1 MGLHSQVVWRNQ
13 KKLNQL
19 TRYSGVAFQ
28 DVTAI
33 QSEVD
38 VDQIRLVDVWPPR
51 KTSAKVPSEISY
63 SSAPGRERQWGSDI
77 SQEAVKMVWTKMEL
91 DQQERSEEL
100 RMILDALNG
109 MNNLDL
115 KAIERSRGIPDY
127 PAMDPVDIVADYL
140 SKVRAHLVQT
150 LEATYGKEYLTI
162 IPIDLVIT
170 VPAVSSFHPI
180 RFHASLTEFKGLVG
194 FSQRSNF
201 PCY

>member
-19 TRYSGVAFQ
+19 TIYSGVAFQ

-91 DQQERSEEL
+91 DQQERSDEL

-170 VPAVSSFHPI
+170 VPAVSSFHLI
-180 RFHASLTEFKGLVG
+180 RFHASLTEFKGLVR